1 MKTCY
6 KTLFFILLNGSLLWG
21 QSNSNVVFFSVEGE
35 PFTLII
41 DGERM
46 NEKPQTKVKALNV
59 ASKFY
64 YKIIFEDTDL
74 GELSDFYR
82 VAEYE
87 EDTYKI
93 EKNRKGEYK
102 VRSASVT
109 RLPRP
114 EPIMP
119 PPPPQQS
126 QPQVLFGVVV
136 EDGQILTGNNCYVSD
151 SDMQNALRTVN
162 GGIGG
167 TTKLN
172 TAMAVIRTK
181 RGCMTSEQIKQVVRA
196 FSYDDDRLYL
206 AKYGY
211 DYTKDRSNYNTLIDV
226 FSSTFKKAEFI
237 TFLRTR

>member
-21 QSNSNVVFFSVEGE
+21 QSNSNAVFFSVEGE

-41 DGERM
+41 DGERI

-82 VAEYE
+82 VNGYE
-87 EDTYKI
+87 EHTFKI
-93 EKNRKGEYK
+93 EKHK
-102 VRSASVT
+102 VKRASLT
-109 RLPRP
+109 DLPRP

-126 QPQVLFGVVV
+126 QPQVLFGVVI
-136 EDGQILTGNNCYVSD
+136 EDGKISTGNNSSCYVSD
-151 SDMQNALRTVN
+151 SDMQSALRTVN

-181 RGCMTSEQIKQVVRA
+181 RGCMTSEQIKQIVRA